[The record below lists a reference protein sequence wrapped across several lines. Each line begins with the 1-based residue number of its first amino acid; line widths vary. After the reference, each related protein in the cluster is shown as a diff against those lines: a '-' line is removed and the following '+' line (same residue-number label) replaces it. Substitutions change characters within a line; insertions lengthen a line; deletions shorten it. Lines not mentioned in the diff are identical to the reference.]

1 MKAPKPF
8 YNINHEKN
16 LLQHSVKEIYDQF
29 GGQRNYQDDRYT
41 SNLDSLSRDRRD
53 LSYGNPCHPPRA
65 ACAALHS
72 YTGRSA
78 LSAEPCW
85 KPLNYVCQKV
95 QEETFVQYQ
104 SVWEGGAVA
113 NLHLP
118 TGKNKITM
126 EFPVPVKLNVWHG
139 TRVTPDEF
147 STRHTVEQR
156 VHGNNYEKHS
166 GNGLLAFELKAQD
179 GKVIPP

>member
-41 SNLDSLSRDRRD
+41 SNFDSLSRDRRD

-78 LSAEPCW
+78 TGRNFITIRLWPNFCETNKNSNIRKLFSYLVISVIGRAVLEATELRLSKSPGRDVRTVSICMGRWRCRKSSFAD
-85 KPLNYVCQKV
+85 
-95 QEETFVQYQ
+95 
-104 SVWEGGAVA
+104 WE
-113 NLHLP
+113 
-118 TGKNKITM
+118 K
-126 EFPVPVKLNVWHG
+126 
-139 TRVTPDEF
+139 
-147 STRHTVEQR
+147 
-156 VHGNNYEKHS
+156 
-166 GNGLLAFELKAQD
+166 
-179 GKVIPP
+179 